1 MTNTKE
7 AGWLAIIG
15 SSTIMSFALLGDA
28 LLYAVLP
35 AYAESFGLT
44 LPWVGVMLS
53 ANRIVRVFAYGA
65 IAKLTHTLGVRQM
78 CIAAAITATLSTALY
93 GIVQGPT
100 LMLAA
105 RILWG
110 LTYATLVL
118 VCLSYAIEARERAG
132 TRVGVSQAIQRT
144 GPVFALFSG
153 AWLVSYVGP
162 NTVFLILAIPTALA
176 IPLALTL
183 PRDIKPKTKYSNP
196 VSFTRPKPIDVLFFL
211 QGYGVDGVFAVSI
224 TLIFARDTSLSNAVM
239 GGGALLAMRHFGE
252 AIGAPLFGWIAD
264 RFGAPRIF
272 FIAAVLTML
281 GFIGVAVGYTVLGAL
296 VMLLFRGAL
305 ASLGPAV
312 IAQSLDA
319 SEDALGPLA
328 RMQTWRDIGASCG
341 PLVTGVLLTVVSAE
355 IQHAMV
361 AVAIGA
367 GLVYWVLSERSS

>member
-15 SSTIMSFALLGDA
+15 SSSIMSFALLGDA

-211 QGYGVDGVFAVSI
+211 QGYAVDGVFAVSI

>member
-1 MTNTKE
+1 
-7 AGWLAIIG
+7 
-15 SSTIMSFALLGDA
+15 MSFALLGDA

-319 SEDALGPLA
+319 SGNALGPLA